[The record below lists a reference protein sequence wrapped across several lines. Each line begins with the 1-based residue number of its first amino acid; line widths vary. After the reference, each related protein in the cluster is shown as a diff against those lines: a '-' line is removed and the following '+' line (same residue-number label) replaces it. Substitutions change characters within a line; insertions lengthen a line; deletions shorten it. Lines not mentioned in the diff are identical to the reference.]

1 MPRGTLEVHIQAIS
15 AAYHYTHEK
24 KIKDFCKCL
33 RGTVDRS
40 QKRMSWHPGTNERH
54 RNALEAL
61 EGVADKLRKIR
72 EEVKSTS
79 NDPDVVKMQMLKQ
92 MDKYLVCRLLGAQNL
107 RWHQID

>member
-1 MPRGTLEVHIQAIS
+1 M
-15 AAYHYTHEK
+15 
-24 KIKDFCKCL
+24 
-33 RGTVDRS
+33 
-40 QKRMSWHPGTNERH
+40 
-54 RNALEAL
+54 
-61 EGVADKLRKIR
+61 ADKLRKIR